1 MPDDAFTFR
10 PVTDAD
16 LPFVLAC
23 QTSDAA
29 APWFAPLTLDQARAR
44 FGDRL
49 AGRSPIRM
57 VIAHLRSR
65 DAGHAQLYRVGDLPT
80 DGFIPADARDV
91 GLDYCLAGD
100 LVGQGLGTP
109 FVASLVGL
117 ASWLFPDA
125 PGAVACPDHRNRAS
139 IAVLERAGFTAGLWF
154 DTPGPAGGSIT
165 EIAYRRAIPAAEY

>member
-57 VIAHLRSR
+57 VIAHVRGRGRRLRP
-65 DAGHAQLYRVGDLPT
+65 ALPR
-80 DGFIPADARDV
+80 G
-91 GLDYCLAGD
+91 
-100 LVGQGLGTP
+100 
-109 FVASLVGL
+109 
-117 ASWLFPDA
+117 
-125 PGAVACPDHRNRAS
+125 
-139 IAVLERAGFTAGLWF
+139 
-154 DTPGPAGGSIT
+154 
-165 EIAYRRAIPAAEY
+165 